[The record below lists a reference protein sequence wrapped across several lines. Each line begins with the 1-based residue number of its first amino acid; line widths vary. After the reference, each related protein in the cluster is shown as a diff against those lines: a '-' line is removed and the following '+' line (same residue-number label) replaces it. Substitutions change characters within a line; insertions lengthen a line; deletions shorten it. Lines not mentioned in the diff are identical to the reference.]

1 MGHITVL
8 LIYFCAVVS
17 AQLLPIT
24 SLPGLAALPPW
35 NMYSGYVNYVSP
47 TFGST
52 HSIFSWVAESQNDP
66 ATDPILFWTNVS
78 YGQQAE
84 RSDPKW

>member
-1 MGHITVL
+1 
-8 LIYFCAVVS
+8 
-17 AQLLPIT
+17 
-24 SLPGLAALPPW
+24 
-35 NMYSGYVNYVSP
+35 MYSGYVNYVSP
-47 TFGST
+47 AFGST